1 MVMAVGIK
9 KTVSGIIAGVLFSGF
24 LYSCSTAP
32 ARVPEQ
38 ALVKLP
44 EKRIVDLQEVP
55 VSKIKKAKKAKN
67 RELKTELKL
76 IVPSVSPLWRPPVVA
91 RVLILPYIDRDNV
104 LHGGQFAFVELKKGG
119 WLFGRYLFRKPD
131 MLFNPLNTASAFT
144 NTKRFVARPPS
155 PSTGQAQKNGS
166 FFAGGKPNLPSSEG
180 QFTYPS
186 QKKGPS
192 AGYQKQFNMAVGTV
206 KR

>member
-1 MVMAVGIK
+1 MVTTVEIK
-9 KTVSGIIAGVLFSGF
+9 KTICRMITGALFSGF
-24 LYSCSTAP
+24 LYSCSTTP

-44 EKRIVDLQEVP
+44 EKKIVDLQDVP
-55 VSKIKKAKKAKN
+55 VSSIKKAKNIKN
-67 RELKTELKL
+67 TELKTELKL

-119 WLFGRYLFRKPD
+119 WLFGKYLTGKPD
-131 MLFNPLNTASAFT
+131 MLFNPLNTLSASPDKIRSAQL
-144 NTKRFVARPPS
+144 RHS
-155 PSTGQAQKNGS
+155 PSAGQAQKNGS
-166 FFAGGKPNLPSSEG
+166 FFAGGKPNLPSSEE

-186 QKKGPS
+186 RKKGPS